1 MNSDFTP
8 VNIGLLS
15 DGAFLD
21 EVQQEF
27 DEAKRALLNHIAMN
41 KEKIIRAKA
50 SVNVTISL
58 DYDVK
63 GGISITTECKHK
75 VPALP
80 ARSSRVIPMADD
92 TTGEIDLFVQ
102 KSGAFNG
109 PPQQQRLCREDGTGI
124 NPESGEASPA
134 HTIKVGPPAKAA
146 VNG

>member
-21 EVQQEF
+21 EVQEQF
-27 DEAKRALLNHIAMN
+27 DEAKRALLNHIAAN

-50 SVNVTISL
+50 TVNVTISL

-80 ARSSRVIPMADD
+80 ARSSRVIPMADEA
-92 TTGEIDLFVQ
+92 TGEIDLFVQ

-109 PPQQQRLCREDGTGI
+109 PPQQQRICKEDGTGI
-124 NPESGEASPA
+124 DPVSREPSET
-134 HTIKVGPPAKAA
+134 HTIKVGPLSK
-146 VNG
+146 NG